1 MHWLPVYFRI
11 KYKIATLTYN
21 VVTLNQLL
29 YLAHLLVPYTPGRSL
44 RSHINTGADLGG
56 GVTRVT
62 SHPHGA
68 EAYFMLLL
76 CVKALLI
83 MPTS

>member
-11 KYKIATLTYN
+11 KYKIATLTYS

-44 RSHINTGADLGG
+44 RSHINTGADLEGG
-56 GVTRVT
+56 AQKPI
-62 SHPHGA
+62 SC
-68 EAYFMLLL
+68 YYY
-76 CVKALLI
+76 ALKHF
-83 MPTS
+83 